1 MDIARERG
9 REITT
14 TENAK
19 YDTDTKNINQ
29 INSNYSRPAHDTT
42 STGRPSSTGVHVCG
56 CASAQDGRKW
66 TLGDYCC
73 RSPAY
78 PPNSTTQYYSTPK
91 QQTIGPYPFSHLTE
105 IPLGSRTLTVA
116 MLTQYLLKAFSRA
129 TFFPRSKKKNTQ
141 LVPKRVVVLACQSPV
156 CSRSRDTLMGMV
168 CESVCVC
175 DFLLLLLIVPAA
187 HFGRTFLGGEEREGS
202 VANWQWARSGTR
214 RNKSHQH

>member
-1 MDIARERG
+1 MILPRGSTKWKQNFSTSVHTSTSNTIHTLSTADGTHGAVWTGGFVDIARE

-42 STGRPSSTGVHVCG
+42 STGRASSTGVHVCG
-56 CASAQDGRKW
+56 CASARDGRKW

-73 RSPAY
+73 RSPAH
-78 PPNSTTQYYSTPK
+78 PPNSTTQYYPTPK
-91 QQTIGPYPFSHLTE
+91 QQTIGPYPFSHPTE

-129 TFFPRSKKKNTQ
+129 TFFPRPKKKTTTRPQ
-141 LVPKRVVVLACQSPV
+141 TCRRPRVPVPSVLS
-156 CSRSRDTLMGMV
+156 L
-168 CESVCVC
+168 
-175 DFLLLLLIVPAA
+175 
-187 HFGRTFLGGEEREGS
+187 
-202 VANWQWARSGTR
+202 TR
-214 RNKSHQH
+214 HADGNGV